1 MLSLLHGA
9 ERGFPSS
16 SPAPPEKG
24 LDLTRRTLQ
33 TPTIIVAA
41 MLLACAVAFV
51 AAVREAEAAFPG
63 QNGRIAFDGYRDAGG
78 GNSATEILT
87 VSPGGGT
94 KQLTS
99 ASGAGDPAFAPDGAR
114 IAYSGGFTLADRDN
128 EIFVTS
134 NSGEGRRALTNN
146 TVPDYEPAWSP
157 DGDRIAFVR
166 QDKVTVPGG
175 GPDWQVDVWTM
186 NADGSGQKKLT
197 NDLSYEGAPSWS
209 PNGSKIAFQRT
220 GVGSDIWMMNADGTG
235 QRRLTGTLYAE
246 NDPDFS
252 PDGSKLAFTSDR
264 QYNKEE
270 VYTMNLDGTALTNV
284 TNSRY
289 VAEGEPAW
297 SPDGAKVA
305 YTKSLSGNIEI
316 FTKNADGSGRPQNVS
331 NDPEHNA
338 SPDWGPRPA
347 TAP

>member
-1 MLSLLHGA
+1 M
-9 ERGFPSS
+9 
-16 SPAPPEKG
+16 
-24 LDLTRRTLQ
+24 
-33 TPTIIVAA
+33 
-41 MLLACAVAFV
+41 ACAAALVV
-51 AAVREAEAAFPG
+51 AVREAEAAFPG
-63 QNGRIAFDGYRDAGG
+63 QNGKIAFDGYRDAGG

-87 VSPGGGT
+87 VSPGGGGT

-99 ASGAGDPAFAPDGAR
+99 ASGAGDPTFAPDGAR
-114 IAYSGGFTLADRDN
+114 IAYSGGFTFADRDT

-134 NSGEGRRALTNN
+134 QSGDGRKALTNN
-146 TVPDYEPAWSP
+146 AVADYEPAWSP

-166 QDKVTVPGG
+166 QNRVTVPGG
-175 GPDWQVDVWTM
+175 RSDWQVDIWVM

-197 NDLSYEGAPSWS
+197 DDLSYEGAPSWS
-209 PNGSKIAFQRT
+209 PDGSKIAFHKT
-220 GVGSDIWMMNADGTG
+220 GVGTDIWIMNADGTVP
-235 QRRLTGTLYAE
+235 RRLTNTPYAE

-252 PDGSKLAFTSDR
+252 PDGRKLAFTSDR

-270 VYTMNLDGTALTNV
+270 VYTRNLDGTALTNV

-297 SPDGAKVA
+297 SPDGTRLA

-316 FTKNADGSGRPQNVS
+316 FTKNADGSGRPKNVS

-338 SPDWGPRPA
+338 SPDWGPRP
-347 TAP
+347 TAAP